1 MGQILTVWLPFIVM
15 LVIFYLL
22 IFIPENRRKK
32 KYKALID
39 NLKVNDDIVTK
50 GGIIGRI
57 TNVQDDFVIIQT
69 GPDKARIKI
78 IKNGISDLMNKET
91 EAITN

>member
-1 MGQILTVWLPFIVM
+1 MGQILTVWLPFVVM

-22 IFIPENRRKK
+22 IFIPENRRKQ

-50 GGIIGRI
+50 GGIIGKI

-69 GPDKARIKI
+69 GPDKARIKVV
-78 IKNGISDLMNKET
+78 KNGISDVMAKET
-91 EAITN
+91 EESKN

>member
-78 IKNGISDLMNKET
+78 IKNGISDIMNKET